1 MRRCDPYLQRKATC
15 GAGAC
20 ASGIS
25 YAAQAGSI
33 RTVGGVGAGSA
44 LQMQLEL
51 LRAGPG
57 VASFDVYD
65 DFYSYASGVYVRSA
79 AAKPIGAH
87 AVTLIGWGE
96 GAARPA

>member
-1 MRRCDPYLQRKATC
+1 MC
-15 GAGAC
+15 GT
-20 ASGIS
+20 GIS

-65 DFYSYASGVYVRSA
+65 DFYSYASGVYVRSGT
-79 AAKPIGAH
+79 AKLIGAH

-96 GAARPA
+96 ENSRTAGLGIE